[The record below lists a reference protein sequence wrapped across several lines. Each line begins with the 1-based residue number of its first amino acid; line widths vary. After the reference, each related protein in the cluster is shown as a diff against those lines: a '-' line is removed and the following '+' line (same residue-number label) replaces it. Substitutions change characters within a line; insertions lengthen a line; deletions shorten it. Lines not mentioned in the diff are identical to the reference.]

1 MFLWTRV
8 VDVKLRRRTWL
19 ILGAPVTALC
29 MLVAS
34 LLLGPSHL
42 KFLTL
47 LLFFCG
53 CLVALVAASCGG
65 LMPTMLYTSA
75 QSKAAGWNQAGNFGG
90 GVLAAALVLRL
101 VDHLSL
107 SSVGLATAVLV
118 LLPAL
123 VAFTVPEAPPTPSRW
138 FRGRFTEIRRE
149 ALAVLR
155 SPKRRW
161 GVELLVYV
169 GGFEDNA
176 FTFAPEGQITTA
188 IPI

>member
-1 MFLWTRV
+1 
-8 VDVKLRRRTWL
+8 
-19 ILGAPVTALC
+19 

-42 KFLTL
+42 RLLTL

-53 CLVALVAASCGG
+53 CVVALVAASCGG
-65 LMPTMLYTSA
+65 LMATKLYTSA
-75 QSKAAGWNQAGNFGG
+75 QSKAAGWNQARNFGG
-90 GVLAAALVLRL
+90 GVLGAALVLRL
-101 VDHLSL
+101 VEHLSL
-107 SSVGLATAVLV
+107 SAVGLATAALV

-149 ALAVLR
+149 ARCCGRR
-155 SPKRRW
+155 S
-161 GVELLVYV
+161 
-169 GGFEDNA
+169 GGGESSFS
-176 FTFAPEGQITTA
+176 FTSVASKTMRSQEGQITTA